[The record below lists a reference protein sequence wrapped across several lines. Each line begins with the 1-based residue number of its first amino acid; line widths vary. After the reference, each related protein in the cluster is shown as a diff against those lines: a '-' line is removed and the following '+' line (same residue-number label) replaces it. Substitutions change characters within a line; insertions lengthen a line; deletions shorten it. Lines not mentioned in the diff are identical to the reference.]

1 MDKELEIYKD
11 DLEKGEYLKNIMIA
25 RAIHKHKESDEE
37 HYKELRTYFINYKK
51 DIVPDIVRRNRDF
64 NQFWQFIKYEF
75 STYAERIKY
84 INDEFVNFL
93 EKLEEEKIIPHSEY
107 VKDAMKNM
115 NSELILAE
123 WNKALD
129 RKKDDPDGA
138 ITISKSLLESVL
150 KHILDDLE
158 IIYNTKEDLPQLYKK
173 VSKQLNLYPEQH
185 EEESFKKI
193 LGSCS
198 NIINELSNIR
208 NGVGDAHGKGRKVY
222 RPSERHAELVVNL
235 SGTMALFLIQTLE
248 NNRR

>member
-25 RAIHKHKESDEE
+25 RATNEESNEE
-37 HYKELRTYFINYKK
+37 HYKELRRYFINYKK
-51 DIVPDIVRRNRDF
+51 DIVPDIVRQNRDF
-64 NQFWQFIKYEF
+64 NQFWEFIKYKYSHYDERRRYIHGEF
-75 STYAERIKY
+75 
-84 INDEFVNFL
+84 NDFL
-93 EKLEEEKIIPHSEY
+93 EKLEEEIMPNSED
-107 VKDAMKNM
+107 VKNAMKNM
-115 NSELILAE
+115 DSALILAE

-129 RKKDDPDGA
+129 RKKDDPEGA

-150 KHILDDLE
+150 KHILDDLD
-158 IIYNTKEDLPQLYKK
+158 IRYTTKEDLPQLYKK

-193 LGSCS
+193 LGSCA

-235 SGTMALFLIQTLE
+235 SGTMALFLIQTFE
-248 NNRR
+248 NNRT